1 MIKSLKEFIMCNI
14 FDFDDGDFIMETSEN
29 TGMDTEGNLMMR
41 LGDRLA
47 LDVDS
52 GDIHM
57 VSGWQDD
64 DE

>member
-1 MIKSLKEFIMCNI
+1 MCNI